1 MKPIP
6 ADHRTLTRGMTVAAL
21 IRELE
26 TFPDDAI
33 VCFACDYGDYHHT
46 EQCLPV
52 ETADEVQCDEAL
64 VESAYSRSG
73 LAVEQID
80 YEDEDDAVTDQPGF
94 NVVILRHGG
103 R

>member
-6 ADHRTLTRGMTVAAL
+6 ADHRTLTRGMTVADL

-26 TFPDDAI
+26 TFPEDAI
-33 VCFACDYGDYHHT
+33 VCFTCDYGDYHHT

-52 ETADEVQCDEAL
+52 ETVDEVQCDEVL

-73 LAVEQID
+73 LAIQHID
-80 YEDEDDAVTDQPGF
+80 YEEQDEEHPGW
-94 NVVILRHGG
+94 NVVVLRNGG